1 MSPDSVD
8 THSSNGTTVT
18 SGIHSEQE
26 EGEGA
31 TQSAEERYGPTDSG
45 VCVNEYKNK
54 VCEGST

>member
-18 SGIHSEQE
+18 SGIHSEHE

-31 TQSAEERYGPTDSG
+31 AQSGEERYDPTDLG
-45 VCVNEYKNK
+45 VCVNK
-54 VCEGST
+54 